1 VIDVDG
7 VHLALGET
15 DVLSGVDCSVT
26 EGEFVGLVGPNGTGK
41 TTLLRTINGLLDPDA
56 GTVRVDGDDVAALG
70 SKALSRR
77 VATVPQTTSLEF
89 AFTVE
94 QVVEM
99 GRTPHRSRL
108 DWTDATAAVERAL
121 ARTET
126 SHLAERHVDEISG
139 GERQR
144 VLLARALA
152 QEAPVLVLDEP
163 TASLDVNH
171 QVRVLELVRELV
183 DDGRTVVA
191 AIHDL
196 DLAARYCDRLA
207 LLYDGRIVAA
217 DAPETVLSPS
227 NLADA
232 FGTTVGVT
240 ESELTGSPQVT
251 AVADRPERDARVHVV
266 GGGRPGA
273 RALGACWRAG
283 FDVSVGVVPTGD
295 VAATLADDLD
305 ATAITAAPF
314 AAVDRAT
321 REAVHDRLVAADV
334 VVLARDDPDPA
345 AAAALEE
352 CERVVD
358 WRAGVEDDA
367 VADLHRSPAGGAG
380 AEPGA
385 PAADAAV
392 VDAVLDELPGAT
404 GDD

>member
-7 VHLALGET
+7 VHVTLGET
-15 DVLSGVDCSVT
+15 AVLTGVDCLV
-26 EGEFVGLVGPNGTGK
+26 ERGELLGLVGPNGAGK
-41 TTLLRTINGLLDPDA
+41 TTLLRTVNGLLEPDA
-56 GTVRVDGDDVAALG
+56 GTVTVDGDDVAALG

-94 QVVEM
+94 EVVEM

-126 SHLAERHVDEISG
+126 SHLADRPVDAISG

-183 DDGRTVVA
+183 DEGRTVVA

-207 LLYDGRIVAA
+207 LLHDGHVAA
-217 DAPETVLSPS
+217 AGPPASVLTPANVEPAFETAVAVSE
-227 NLADA
+227 A
-232 FGTTVGVT
+232 
-240 ESELTGSPQVT
+240 ELTGAPRVT
-251 AVADRPERDARVHVV
+251 AVADRPARDCRVHVV
-266 GGGRPGA
+266 GTGRPAA

-283 FDVSVGVVPTGD
+283 FEASVGVVPPGD
-295 VAATLADDLD
+295 VAATLATDLG
-305 ATAITAAPF
+305 ATAVTAPPF
-314 AAVDRAT
+314 AAIDRAT
-321 REAVHDRLVAADV
+321 REAVRDALDAADV
-334 VVLARDDPDPA
+334 VVLTTEAPDPA
-345 AAAALEE
+345 SVEHLDDGRA
-352 CERVVD
+352 VVD
-358 WRAGVEDDA
+358 WRDGVDADA
-367 VADLHRSPAGGAG
+367 VDALDAEAGG
-380 AEPGA
+380 ESPQSDR
-385 PAADAAV
+385 PPAV
-392 VDAVLDELPGAT
+392 VAAVLDELDEGVT